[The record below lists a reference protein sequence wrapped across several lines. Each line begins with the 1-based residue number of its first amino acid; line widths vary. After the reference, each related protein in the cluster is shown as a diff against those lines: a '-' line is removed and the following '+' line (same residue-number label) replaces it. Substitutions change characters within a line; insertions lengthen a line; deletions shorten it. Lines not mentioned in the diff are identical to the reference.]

1 MDEAGLL
8 HFLSENSISYQRF
21 DHPPVYTVE
30 QARQVKGDAPGAGT
44 KNLLLCEK
52 RSGRCFFVMVGDAR
66 RVDIRQLQQALG
78 TGDLQFASPQMLRQH
93 LGVEPGAV
101 TALAL
106 INDTSQA
113 LTVLVDRGLWQAE
126 ALQCHPLVNTATLV
140 ISQPDLERFFA
151 LTGHAIQVVDIS
163 VKA

>member
-8 HFLSENSISYQRF
+8 HFLSEHGIAYQRF

-30 QARQVKGDAPGAGT
+30 QAKRVKGDAPGVGT

-66 RVDIRQLQQALG
+66 HIDIRQLQQVLG
-78 TGDLQFASPQMLRQH
+78 VGDLQFATPQMLQQH

-106 INDTSQA
+106 INDTAQA
-113 LTVLVDRGLWQAE
+113 LTVLVDRGLWQAQ

-151 LTGHAIQVVDIS
+151 LTGHAIQILDIPA
-163 VKA
+163 KT